1 MSTNSV
7 FSVVSPHRPPP
18 PPSGPPPSG
27 PPLSRPP
34 SSRPPSSGPPSS
46 RPQPMG
52 LPPMGPPS
60 SYGPQPTN
68 RNHAAPQ
75 YRPPQAS
82 VHQTNRRPQALQIPT
97 QQQLFAGRGGNFCFN
112 QKLTQPH
119 FNLSI
124 SGPISPH
131 PVLPLTG
138 QQRRARA
145 PSVKSP
151 VNADFMR
158 TPDPGAAGLQRRI
171 SQQRSVNMPRPI
183 PGGNRPKPK
192 PKPVNLLKKGKAMY
206 PYTAQDT
213 DEISLNQDDII
224 EIIKEDSSGW
234 WTGRLPDG
242 REGLFPGNYIEK
254 I

>member
-1 MSTNSV
+1 M
-7 FSVVSPHRPPP
+7 
-18 PPSGPPPSG
+18 
-27 PPLSRPP
+27 
-34 SSRPPSSGPPSS
+34 
-46 RPQPMG
+46 
-52 LPPMGPPS
+52 
-60 SYGPQPTN
+60 
-68 RNHAAPQ
+68 
-75 YRPPQAS
+75 
-82 VHQTNRRPQALQIPT
+82 
-97 QQQLFAGRGGNFCFN
+97 FAGRGGNFSFN

-192 PKPVNLLKKGKAMY
+192 PKPVNLLKKGKVSGLCLWLLTKPHMCPLQAMY

-224 EIIKEDSSGW
+224 EIIKEGPLSSSILLFFISILFVDSSGW